1 MCKSRSMASYPGNF
15 MCLYCEYLHSGWQ
28 WHCQRNMGVELLS
41 PTHGGQEAVR
51 SESSVARCSPHDVSN
66 AEHSIS
72 PQGTVITGGEILKV
86 TFTA

>member
-1 MCKSRSMASYPGNF
+1 
-15 MCLYCEYLHSGWQ
+15 
-28 WHCQRNMGVELLS
+28 MGVELLS

-66 AEHSIS
+66 AEYSIS